1 MVFGDSRT
9 EAELS
14 YREMTTRVEIAALWN
29 DEIFER
35 TRASYGKM
43 QVKLDDLEVRVG
55 CDHHEQIWDEI

>member
-35 TRASYGKM
+35 TRASCGKM
-43 QVKLDDLEVRVG
+43 QVKLDDL
-55 CDHHEQIWDEI
+55 